1 MNITTM
7 AAPTG
12 ADQKQCTSC
21 KEALPFTEF
30 RAVERD
36 KDGLSYRCRACERAY
51 DHQYRQKNRARIAE
65 QRKAREDRFSNVV
78 DNENL
83 TRTCSWCEVEKPL
96 PAFPRDKHSLCGRR
110 ATCPECMRAYDRRR
124 GLAKKEARAA
134 FQTVLET
141 ADEDRKTVL
150 TTDAD
155 TTVEAIRLAFL
166 KAGQA

>member
-1 MNITTM
+1 
-7 AAPTG
+7 
-12 ADQKQCTSC
+12 
-21 KEALPFTEF
+21 
-30 RAVERD
+30 
-36 KDGLSYRCRACERAY
+36 
-51 DHQYRQKNRARIAE
+51 
-65 QRKAREDRFSNVV
+65 
-78 DNENL
+78 
-83 TRTCSWCEVEKPL
+83 
-96 PAFPRDKHSLCGRR
+96 
-110 ATCPECMRAYDRRR
+110 MRAYDRRR